1 MACNPSK
8 NYMEVYEA
16 GNRFMNHPAV
26 KKVFANPSDL
36 VVKKFAQ
43 LFGFLP
49 SEWKS
54 MELSKPQV
62 RKFKGELKYML
73 KYIKKGKIGGIFGS
87 TAYTTSGVVRRNPQ
101 LAELY
106 DNFLTI
112 NYELKG
118 RQGYDTEKFSNMMN
132 LLAEAG
138 TIQGLLPNTKSVVKA
153 QRLATKYQQEIENLR
168 IDQVNGKDVNR
179 QLAEAEARMD
189 KFLNEGEGV
198 VFKEFINLIE
208 SKTEGIRSIPEV
220 EKILSDKAKRPE
232 GRVLTEKDITNIKNA
247 IHNSGITK
255 TPQMSD
261 ALTQYIEMMHKGYH
275 TLELGVQAYINA
287 IKEGMAAKGI
297 TNIEKLKQVEIKLK
311 EKLLPDEKIGYYPH
325 FRYDLNV
332 EFLDGLMPKLQ
343 KLSSD
348 SAFGSQQGIKGAVET
363 VDLFEAAMA
372 DVNTYLSKR
381 IKPRTKNLDDKLY
394 SMNFP
399 VTVKRYLD
407 EINRFNFISHT
418 QLVTRKVLNDAS
430 KAFKKGK
437 DLEGYGRQF
446 VEMVMDLHHAHIG
459 TKDVTGSQWW
469 NNFSRGILNLEF
481 ASKLGLNIRS
491 AAKNSTQY
499 LLNLVE
505 FGPIMMR
512 KSKKFYNLDPQMK
525 VYVEESMRESGLKF
539 TLDNPELL
547 DYKGSKAFKQNIKLN
562 DNNEIEFTKPSKM
575 SRFADGT
582 SWLAGKSGVLMRG
595 VENFNRESTYKVGFY
610 KMWTELA
617 KNPRF
622 KEMMNEK
629 FKGKMTTKQWEDILK
644 RKSKSY
650 AENMVNLLHFDYSSV
665 SKSKLM
671 RSDVGRFMFQ
681 FQHYSHKFL
690 EYNLKIGREARH
702 SALSGE
708 IFTLGGDVGKAYRM
722 GMVYFIAPALVTA
735 LTERDMFRFIEH
747 ESAKRIANWFQF
759 FTGDEEEVK
768 QASYGRGALGALVG
782 APAFADLLTLG
793 ELAELWE
800 LEDEDWTTLLV
811 GYQDQSELTGD
822 QKFAKI
828 MSILNVQMKRT
839 LYKTSDMA
847 FSGYPERAVAY
858 ELNIFPTKRAKS
870 YKDYKDNIIKEYA
883 PDPVLDLLDWMDA
896 RRKGGNE
903 RTSQSKK
910 AKKNVLSLY

>member
-16 GNRFMNHPAV
+16 GNRFMSHPSV
-26 KKVFANPSDL
+26 KKIFKNPSDL
-36 VVKKFAQ
+36 IVKKFAQ
-43 LFGFLP
+43 LFGHLP
-49 SEWKS
+49 SEWKNF
-54 MELSKPQV
+54 ELTKPQV
-62 RKFKGELKYML
+62 KLFKGELKYML
-73 KYIKKGKIGGIFGS
+73 KHIKKGKIGGIFGS
-87 TAYTTSGVVRRNPQ
+87 NLYTTSAVARRNPH

-106 DNFLTI
+106 NNFLTI
-112 NYELKG
+112 NYEFKG

-132 LLAEAG
+132 HLAEAG
-138 TIQGLLPNTKSVVKA
+138 TIEGLLPSAKSIVKS

-168 IDQVNGKDVNR
+168 IDQANGKDVNR
-179 QLAEAEARMD
+179 QIVEAEARMD
-189 KFLNEGEGV
+189 KFLNQGEGA
-198 VFKEFINLIE
+198 VFKEFITMIE
-208 SKTEGIRSIPEV
+208 SKTKGIRSIPEV
-220 EKILSDKAKRPE
+220 VDILVDKAKRPE
-232 GRVLTEKDITNIKNA
+232 GRVLTEKDMIKIKNA
-247 IHNSGITK
+247 IHNSGIAK
-255 TPQMSD
+255 TPQMAD
-261 ALTQYIEMMHKGYH
+261 ALTNYIEMMHKSYH
-275 TLELGVQAYINA
+275 TLELGVEAYINA
-287 IKEGMAAKGI
+287 VKEGMAAKGV
-297 TNIEKLKQVEIKLK
+297 TNIEKLKQVETKLRK
-311 EKLLPDEKIGYYPH
+311 KLLPDEKIGYYPH

-332 EFLDGLMPKLQ
+332 DFLDGLMPKLQ

-348 SAFGSQQGIKGAVET
+348 SAFGSEQGVKGAIDT
-363 VDLFEAAMA
+363 VDLFEAAVG
-372 DVNTYLSKR
+372 DINTYLSKR

-407 EINRFNFISHT
+407 EINRFNFIAHT

-446 VEMVMDLHHAHIG
+446 VEMVMDLHHAQTG
-459 TKDVTGSQWW
+459 TRDVTGVQWW
-469 NNFSRGILNLEF
+469 NNLSRGLLNLEF

-505 FGPIMMR
+505 FGPIMML
-512 KSKKFYNLDPQMK
+512 KSRKFYNLDPQMK

-539 TLDNPELL
+539 TVDNPELL
-547 DYKGSKAFKQNIKLN
+547 DYKGSKAFKQNITLN
-562 DNNEIEFTKPSKM
+562 DNNQIEFTKPSKL
-575 SRFADGT
+575 SQFADGT
-582 SWLAGKSGVLMRG
+582 SWLAGKSGFMMRG

-629 FKGKMTTKQWEDILK
+629 FDGKMTSKQWEDILK
-644 RKSKSY
+644 RKSKAY

-671 RSDVGRFMFQ
+671 RTDVGRFMFQ

-690 EYNLKIGREARH
+690 EYNLKLGREARH
-702 SALSGE
+702 SALSGD
-708 IFTLGGDVGKAYRM
+708 FSLDGNVGKAFRM
-722 GMVYFIAPALVTA
+722 GLVYFGAPALVTA
-735 LTERDMFRFIEH
+735 FTERDMFRFIEH

-782 APAFADLLTLG
+782 APVLSDFLTLG

-800 LEDEDWTTLLV
+800 LDDDDWTTLLV
-811 GYQDQSELTGD
+811 GYSDAAMLNND
-822 QKFAKI
+822 QKAAKL
-828 MSILNVQMKRT
+828 MSIANIQLQRS

-847 FSGYPERAVAY
+847 FSGYPERALAF
-858 ELNIFPTKRAKS
+858 ELNIFPTKRAKL
-870 YKDYKDNIIKEYA
+870 YKEMKDEIIEDYA
-883 PDPVLDLLDWMDA
+883 PDPVLDALDWLDE
-896 RRKGGNE
+896 RRKRGNK
-903 RTSQSKK
+903 RASVSSK
-910 AKKNVLSLY
+910 AENVLSLY